1 MGDHAVCEVVVRGRC
16 SNPKLKPI
24 DVRSIL
30 NGIFM
35 HVQGDFVD
43 SGRHNYLFFVILVL
57 ASGAH
62 EAVLL

>member
-1 MGDHAVCEVVVRGRC
+1 VQQ
-16 SNPKLKPI
+16 PKVEA

-43 SGRHNYLFFVILVL
+43 SGRCFLFLGTTILFIILVV